1 MASIDKVTHSVC
13 LDCSENEFVVTG
25 NLNGYELIGP
35 PTTNSLSVTDPNGNT
50 VVYPD
55 ATITDD
61 LYTSP
66 FTYPISAGST
76 IITGGGSVSQATLNW
91 TTTANTTYSFI
102 LRTMVNGYVQ
112 DYPLSVTTGAS
123 PTNNDIGEEIRDLVN
138 ALPSFL
144 GLATVTYT
152 PADTSIIIEGQS
164 NYYFGV
170 DALVNLTASGITPSP
185 SSESSATFTD
195 GKYTVTWTLTDGSG
209 DSQVTNTSVTESYF
223 LCDVECCVR
232 GKMSAIDVDCD
243 CVGDKQTDAAVNAM
257 LMLQGIKAAAACGK
271 DAKADKLL
279 EGLQAICNNEC
290 KSC

>member
-1 MASIDKVTHSVC
+1 MAITTISHTVC

-25 NLNGYELIGP
+25 SLDGGSIVAFG
-35 PTTNSLSVTDPNGNT
+35 TNSLSVTDPNGNV
-50 VVYPD
+50 VVYD
-55 ATITDD
+55 NATITDD
-61 LYTSP
+61 LYTAP

-76 IITGGGSVSQATLNW
+76 IITGGGSVEIATLNW

-102 LRTMVNGYVQ
+102 LRTTVNGYVQ

-123 PTNNDIGEEIRDLVN
+123 PTATEIGDGLEAAIN
-138 ALPSFL
+138 ALPSGL
-144 GLATVTYT
+144 GLQDVTYT
-152 PADTSIIIEGQS
+152 SGTLLTIQGQP

-185 SSESSATFTD
+185 SSSSSATFTD
-195 GKYTVTWTLTDGSG
+195 GKYTVTWSLTDNSI
-209 DSQVTNTSVTESYF
+209 THTSVTESYF

-232 GKMSAIDVDCD
+232 GKMSAIDIDCD
-243 CVGDKQTDAAVNAM
+243 CTGDKATDAAIESM

-279 EGLQAICNNEC
+279 VGLQAICNNDC

>member
-1 MASIDKVTHSVC
+1 MAITAISHTVC
-13 LDCSENEFVVTG
+13 LDCSQNEFVVTG
-25 NLNGYELIGP
+25 SITGDPGESV
-35 PTTNSLSVTDPNGNT
+35 TNSLSVTDPNGNT
-50 VVYPD
+50 VVYD
-55 ATITDD
+55 NATIGND

-66 FTYPISAGST
+66 FTYTVSAGST

-91 TTTANTTYSFI
+91 TTTPNTTYSFI

-112 DYPLSVTTGAS
+112 DYPLSFTTGAS
-123 PTNNDIGEEIRDLVN
+123 PTNDDIGEYIQNTVN
-138 ALPSFL
+138 ALPPFL
-144 GLATVTYT
+144 GLDTVVYT
-152 PADTSIIIEGQS
+152 PADTSITIQGQS

-170 DALVNLTASGITPSP
+170 DALVNLTASGITPNP
-185 SSESSATFTD
+185 SSSSSATFTD
-195 GKYTVTWTLTDGSG
+195 GKYTVTWNLNDGTQLS
-209 DSQVTNTSVTESYF
+209 SVTESYF

>member
-1 MASIDKVTHSVC
+1 MAITAISHSVC
-13 LDCSENEFVVTG
+13 LDCSENNFVVTG
-25 NLNGYELIGP
+25 SITGTPSDTGP
-35 PTTNSLSVTDPNGNT
+35 TNSLSVTDPSGNT
-50 VVYPD
+50 VVYD
-55 ATITDD
+55 NATIGGD

-66 FTYPISAGST
+66 FEYPISAGST
-76 IITGGGSVSQATLNW
+76 IITGGGSVEIATLNW

-123 PTNNDIGEEIRDLVN
+123 PTNDDIGEGIQNAVN

-144 GLATVTYT
+144 GLAIVVYT
-152 PADTSIIIEGQS
+152 PAATLITIQGQS

-185 SSESSATFTD
+185 SSSLGATFID
-195 GKYTVTWTLTDGSG
+195 GKYTVTWTLTDDGTTS
-209 DSQVTNTSVTESYF
+209 TSVTESYF
-223 LCDVECCVR
+223 LCNVECCVR
-232 GKMSAIDVDCD
+232 GKMSAIDVSCD
-243 CVGDKQTDAAVNAM
+243 CVGDKKNEAAIEAM

>member
-1 MASIDKVTHSVC
+1 MVISTISHTVC

-25 NLNGYELIGP
+25 SLDGGSIAG
-35 PTTNSLSVTDPNGNT
+35 PTTVNSLSVTDPNGNT

-76 IITGGGSVSQATLNW
+76 IITGGGSVSAATLNW
-91 TTTANTTYSFI
+91 TATANTTYSFI
-102 LRTMVNGYVQ
+102 LRTTVNGYVQ
-112 DYPLSVTTGAS
+112 DYPLSFTTGAS
-123 PTNNDIGEEIRDLVN
+123 PTNDDIGEGIRDAIN
-138 ALPSFL
+138 ALPSGL
-144 GLATVTYT
+144 GLATVVYT
-152 PADTSIIIEGQS
+152 PAATSLTIQGQT

-170 DALVNLTASGITPSP
+170 DGLLNLTASGITPSP
-185 SSESSATFTD
+185 SGSLSATFTD
-195 GKYTVTWTLTDGSG
+195 GKYTVTWSLTDNSI
-209 DSQVTNTSVTESYF
+209 THTSVTESYF

-232 GKMSAIDVDCD
+232 GKMSAIDIDCD
-243 CVGDKQTDAAVNAM
+243 CTGDKATDAAIEAM

-279 EGLQAICNNEC
+279 VGLQAICNNDC

>member
-1 MASIDKVTHSVC
+1 MAITAISHSVC
-13 LDCSENEFVVTG
+13 LDCSENNFVVTG
-25 NLNGYELIGP
+25 SITGTLSGP
-35 PTTNSLSVTDPNGNT
+35 TNSLSVTDPSGNT
-50 VVYPD
+50 VVYD
-55 ATITDD
+55 NATIGGD

-66 FTYPISAGST
+66 FEYPISAGST
-76 IITGGGSVSQATLNW
+76 IITGGGSVEIATLNW

-123 PTNNDIGEEIRDLVN
+123 PTATEIGDGLEAAIN
-138 ALPSFL
+138 ALPSGL
-144 GLATVTYT
+144 GLQDVTYT
-152 PADTSIIIEGQS
+152 SGTLLTIQGQT

-185 SSESSATFTD
+185 SSSLGATFID
-195 GKYTVTWTLTDGSG
+195 GKYTVTWNLNDGTQLS
-209 DSQVTNTSVTESYF
+209 SVTESYF
-223 LCDVECCVR
+223 LCNVECCVR
-232 GKMSAIDVDCD
+232 SKMSAIDVSCD
-243 CVGDKQTDAAVNAM
+243 CVGDKKNEAAIEAM

>member
-1 MASIDKVTHSVC
+1 MAITAISHSVC
-13 LDCSENEFVVTG
+13 LDCSENNFVVTG
-25 NLNGYELIGP
+25 SITGTPSGP
-35 PTTNSLSVTDPNGNT
+35 TNSLSVTDPSGNT
-50 VVYPD
+50 VVYD
-55 ATITDD
+55 NATIIDD
-61 LYTSP
+61 LYTAP
-66 FTYPISAGST
+66 FTYTVSAGST
-76 IITGGGSVSQATLNW
+76 IITGGGSVKIATLNW

-123 PTNNDIGEEIRDLVN
+123 PTATEIGDGLEAAIN
-138 ALPSFL
+138 ALPTSL
-144 GLATVTYT
+144 GLATVVYT
-152 PADTSIIIEGQS
+152 SGTSLTIQGQP

-185 SSESSATFTD
+185 SSSLGATFID
-195 GKYTVTWTLTDGSG
+195 GKYTVTWNLNDGTQLS
-209 DSQVTNTSVTESYF
+209 SVTESYF
-223 LCDVECCVR
+223 LCNVECCVR
-232 GKMSAIDVDCD
+232 SKMSAIDVSCD
-243 CVGDKQTDAAVNAM
+243 CVGDKKNEAAIEAM